1 MSKIE
6 KAIEWALNI
15 ANDSSHGYDQAS
27 RWGPNYDCSSFLI
40 SAWQAA
46 GVPVKSKGATYT
58 GNMKSVFLKCGFKDV
73 TKNDNVE
80 FGIGAGLKR
89 GDILLHERNHTA
101 MYLGE
106 GRIVQASINERGG
119 ITGGQSGDQTGVEI
133 HIRNYY
139 NYPWQVILRYVGED
153 AGAVEEVTS
162 EAVGGGSDMGTCTPT
177 LPLLQRGS
185 RGASVKALQTL
196 LKLHG
201 YKLPKYGV
209 DGDFGGETVDAVK
222 KLQAAKGL
230 EVDGVVGAK
239 TWKALVG

>member
-27 RWGPNYDCSSFLI
+27 RWGPNYDCSSLVI

-46 GVPVKSKGATYT
+46 GVPVKTKGATYT
-58 GNMKSVFLKCGFKDV
+58 GNMKYVFTRCGFEDV
-73 TKNDNVE
+73 AKKAGVVLST
-80 FGIGAGLKR
+80 GAGLKR

-101 MYLGE
+101 MYLGN

-119 ITGGQSGDQTGVEI
+119 ITGGQSGDQTGGEI
-133 HIRNYY
+133 LVRNYY
-139 NYPWQVILRYVGED
+139 NYPWGVVLRYVGED

-162 EAVGGGSDMGTCTPT
+162 EVVGGGSDMGTCTPT
-177 LPLLQRGS
+177 LPLLQHGS
-185 RGASVKALQTL
+185 KGASVRALQTL

-209 DGDFGGETVDAVK
+209 DGDFGAETVAAVK
-222 KLQAAKGL
+222 QFQAAAKL
-230 EVDGVVGAK
+230 TVDGVVGAQ